1 MGTITKI
8 MSFPVVELYQ
18 FLTSLVFILV
28 LFIDLFSFYIPDYT
42 GSFLSCFECKSFIVK
57 ADIRQGRK
65 KDMADI

>member
-42 GSFLSCFECKSFIVK
+42 VCHVLSAKVLS
-57 ADIRQGRK
+57 
-65 KDMADI
+65 